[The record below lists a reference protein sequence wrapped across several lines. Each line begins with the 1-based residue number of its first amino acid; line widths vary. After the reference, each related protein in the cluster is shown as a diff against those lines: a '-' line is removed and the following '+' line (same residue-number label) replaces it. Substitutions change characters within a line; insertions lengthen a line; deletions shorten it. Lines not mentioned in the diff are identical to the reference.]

1 MEVAMKVFLSH
12 SSKDNEFAK
21 QIKETLKGLCDVYIA
36 SDDRQ
41 PGQYLSKKIED
52 NIRSSSFF
60 IALITKDAFE
70 SQWVN
75 QEIGLAKNC
84 KINIIPIV
92 EQGIRPP
99 GILEGLEYIE
109 FNRNNTEVTIK
120 SLYEY
125 MEKKKKERDRSDL
138 ITLSLFLAGLFLL
151 IEKK

>member
-1 MEVAMKVFLSH
+1 
-12 SSKDNEFAK
+12 
-21 QIKETLKGLCDVYIA
+21 LKGLCDVYIA

-109 FNRNNTEVTIK
+109 FNRNNSQIAVK
-120 SLYEY
+120 SLAEY
-125 MEKKKKERDRSDL
+125 VEKKKKEKDRSDL
-138 ITLSLFLAGLFLL
+138 LSYGFILGALYIVFLIG
-151 IEKK
+151 KGK